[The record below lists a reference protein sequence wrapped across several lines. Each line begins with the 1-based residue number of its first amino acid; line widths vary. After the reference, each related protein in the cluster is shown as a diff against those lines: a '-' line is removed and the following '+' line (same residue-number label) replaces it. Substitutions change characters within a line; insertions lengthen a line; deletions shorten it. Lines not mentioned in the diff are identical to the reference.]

1 MNTDSTVLISKYLKE
16 YNHIYKEANDIY
28 HEIARKLQLSD
39 SALDIFYTIF
49 EMGDNCLQRDIC
61 KASCMPKQTVN
72 SSIRKLQTDGY
83 LTLSPGKG
91 RSMHIHLTPSGQ
103 KLIQEKLVPLIRIEN
118 DAFEDMTVEECEQLI
133 HLNAKYNQTLRSRL
147 SNLEAVAGSRS
158 GGAEKKYAGD
168 GCSLSVPMAW
178 VRRLPS
184 ILRLQVWG

>member
-49 EMGDNCLQRDIC
+49 EIGDNCLHRDIC

-83 LTLSPGKG
+83 LTL
-91 RSMHIHLTPSGQ
+91 
-103 KLIQEKLVPLIRIEN
+103 
-118 DAFEDMTVEECEQLI
+118 
-133 HLNAKYNQTLRSRL
+133 
-147 SNLEAVAGSRS
+147 
-158 GGAEKKYAGD
+158 
-168 GCSLSVPMAW
+168 
-178 VRRLPS
+178 
-184 ILRLQVWG
+184 

>member
-1 MNTDSTVLISKYLKE
+1 MNTDSTILISKYLKE

-49 EMGDNCLQRDIC
+49 EIGDNCLQRDIC
-61 KASCMPKQTVN
+61 KASCLPKQTIN

-133 HLNAKYNQTLRSRL
+133 HLNAKYNQALRSRL
-147 SNLEAVAGSRS
+147 SNLE
-158 GGAEKKYAGD
+158 EY
-168 GCSLSVPMAW
+168 L
-178 VRRLPS
+178 
-184 ILRLQVWG
+184 

>member
-118 DAFEDMTVEECEQLI
+118 DAFEECEQLI

-147 SNLEAVAGSRS
+147 SNLE
-158 GGAEKKYAGD
+158 ED
-168 GCSLSVPMAW
+168 L
-178 VRRLPS
+178 
-184 ILRLQVWG
+184 

>member
-133 HLNAKYNQTLRSRL
+133 HLNAKYNQALRPRL
-147 SNLEAVAGSRS
+147 SNLE
-158 GGAEKKYAGD
+158 EY
-168 GCSLSVPMAW
+168 L
-178 VRRLPS
+178 
-184 ILRLQVWG
+184 

>member
-49 EMGDNCLQRDIC
+49 EIGDNCLQRDIC

-91 RSMHIHLTPSGQ
+91 RSMHIHLIASGQ

-133 HLNAKYNQTLRSRL
+133 HLNAKYNQALRSRL
-147 SNLEAVAGSRS
+147 SNLE
-158 GGAEKKYAGD
+158 ED
-168 GCSLSVPMAW
+168 L
-178 VRRLPS
+178 
-184 ILRLQVWG
+184 

>member
-39 SALDIFYTIF
+39 SALDTFYTIF

-147 SNLEAVAGSRS
+147 SNLE
-158 GGAEKKYAGD
+158 ED
-168 GCSLSVPMAW
+168 L
-178 VRRLPS
+178 
-184 ILRLQVWG
+184 

>member
-49 EMGDNCLQRDIC
+49 EIGDNCLQRDIC

-91 RSMHIHLTPSGQ
+91 RSMHIHLTPSDQ

-133 HLNAKYNQTLRSRL
+133 HLNAKYNQALRSRL
-147 SNLEAVAGSRS
+147 SNLE
-158 GGAEKKYAGD
+158 EY
-168 GCSLSVPMAW
+168 L
-178 VRRLPS
+178 
-184 ILRLQVWG
+184 

>member
-49 EMGDNCLQRDIC
+49 EIGDNCLQRDIC

-83 LTLSPGKG
+83 LTLSPGKDEVCISILQLPA
-91 RSMHIHLTPSGQ
+91 RSLFRKSC
-103 KLIQEKLVPLIRIEN
+103 
-118 DAFEDMTVEECEQLI
+118 F
-133 HLNAKYNQTLRSRL
+133 L
-147 SNLEAVAGSRS
+147 SSRS
-158 GGAEKKYAGD
+158 K
-168 GCSLSVPMAW
+168 M
-178 VRRLPS
+178 
-184 ILRLQVWG
+184 IL

>member
-61 KASCMPKQTVN
+61 KASCMPKQPVN

-147 SNLEAVAGSRS
+147 SNLE
-158 GGAEKKYAGD
+158 ED
-168 GCSLSVPMAW
+168 L
-178 VRRLPS
+178 
-184 ILRLQVWG
+184 

>member
-72 SSIRKLQTDGY
+72 SSIRKPQTDGY

-147 SNLEAVAGSRS
+147 SNLE
-158 GGAEKKYAGD
+158 ED
-168 GCSLSVPMAW
+168 L
-178 VRRLPS
+178 
-184 ILRLQVWG
+184 

>member
-72 SSIRKLQTDGY
+72 SSIRKLQADGY

-133 HLNAKYNQTLRSRL
+133 HLNVKYNQALRSRL
-147 SNLEAVAGSRS
+147 SNLE
-158 GGAEKKYAGD
+158 EY
-168 GCSLSVPMAW
+168 L
-178 VRRLPS
+178 
-184 ILRLQVWG
+184 

>member
-91 RSMHIHLTPSGQ
+91 RSMHIHLTASGK

-133 HLNAKYNQTLRSRL
+133 HLNAKYNQALRSRL
-147 SNLEAVAGSRS
+147 SNLE
-158 GGAEKKYAGD
+158 EY
-168 GCSLSVPMAW
+168 L
-178 VRRLPS
+178 
-184 ILRLQVWG
+184 

>member
-72 SSIRKLQTDGY
+72 PSIRKLQTDGY

-147 SNLEAVAGSRS
+147 SNLE
-158 GGAEKKYAGD
+158 ED
-168 GCSLSVPMAW
+168 L
-178 VRRLPS
+178 
-184 ILRLQVWG
+184 

>member
-83 LTLSPGKG
+83 LTLSP
-91 RSMHIHLTPSGQ
+91 
-103 KLIQEKLVPLIRIEN
+103 EK
-118 DAFEDMTVEECEQLI
+118 
-133 HLNAKYNQTLRSRL
+133 
-147 SNLEAVAGSRS
+147 AGV
-158 GGAEKKYAGD
+158 
-168 GCSLSVPMAW
+168 CI
-178 VRRLPS
+178 S
-184 ILRLQVWG
+184 ILPLPVRSLFRKNLFLSSVLRMMHLKI

>member
-72 SSIRKLQTDGY
+72 SSIRKLQADGY

-91 RSMHIHLTPSGQ
+91 RSMHIHLTASGK

-133 HLNAKYNQTLRSRL
+133 HLNAKYNQALRSRL
-147 SNLEAVAGSRS
+147 SNLE
-158 GGAEKKYAGD
+158 EY
-168 GCSLSVPMAW
+168 L
-178 VRRLPS
+178 
-184 ILRLQVWG
+184 

>member
-72 SSIRKLQTDGY
+72 SSIRKLQADGY

-133 HLNAKYNQTLRSRL
+133 HLNAKYNQVLRSRL
-147 SNLEAVAGSRS
+147 SNLE
-158 GGAEKKYAGD
+158 EY
-168 GCSLSVPMAW
+168 L
-178 VRRLPS
+178 
-184 ILRLQVWG
+184 

>member
-16 YNHIYKEANDIY
+16 YNHIYKEANNIY

-49 EMGDNCLQRDIC
+49 EIGDNCLQRDIC

-91 RSMHIHLTPSGQ
+91 RSMHIHLTASGK

-133 HLNAKYNQTLRSRL
+133 HLNAKYNQALRSRL
-147 SNLEAVAGSRS
+147 SNLE
-158 GGAEKKYAGD
+158 EY
-168 GCSLSVPMAW
+168 
-178 VRRLPS
+178 
-184 ILRLQVWG
+184 I

>member
-16 YNHIYKEANDIY
+16 YNHIYKETNDIY

-49 EMGDNCLQRDIC
+49 EMGDNCLQREIC

-91 RSMHIHLTPSGQ
+91 RSMHIHLTASGQ

-133 HLNAKYNQTLRSRL
+133 HLNAKYNQALRSRL
-147 SNLEAVAGSRS
+147 SNLE
-158 GGAEKKYAGD
+158 ED
-168 GCSLSVPMAW
+168 L
-178 VRRLPS
+178 
-184 ILRLQVWG
+184 

>member
-91 RSMHIHLTPSGQ
+91 RSMHIHLTASGQ

-133 HLNAKYNQTLRSRL
+133 HLNAKYNQALRSRL
-147 SNLEAVAGSRS
+147 SNLE
-158 GGAEKKYAGD
+158 ED
-168 GCSLSVPMAW
+168 L
-178 VRRLPS
+178 
-184 ILRLQVWG
+184 

>member
-1 MNTDSTVLISKYLKE
+1 MNTDSTVFISKYLKE

-133 HLNAKYNQTLRSRL
+133 HLNAKYNQALRSRL
-147 SNLEAVAGSRS
+147 SNLE
-158 GGAEKKYAGD
+158 EY
-168 GCSLSVPMAW
+168 L
-178 VRRLPS
+178 
-184 ILRLQVWG
+184 

>member
-91 RSMHIHLTPSGQ
+91 RSMHIHLTASGK

-133 HLNAKYNQTLRSRL
+133 HLNVKYNQALRSRL
-147 SNLEAVAGSRS
+147 SNLE
-158 GGAEKKYAGD
+158 EY
-168 GCSLSVPMAW
+168 L
-178 VRRLPS
+178 
-184 ILRLQVWG
+184 

>member
-49 EMGDNCLQRDIC
+49 EIGDNCLQRDIC
-61 KASCMPKQTVN
+61 KASCMPK
-72 SSIRKLQTDGY
+72 TDGY

-91 RSMHIHLTPSGQ
+91 RSMHIHLTASGK
-103 KLIQEKLVPLIRIEN
+103 KLIQEKLLPLIQIEN
-118 DAFEDMTVEECEQLI
+118 DTLASFSPEECEQLL

-147 SNLEAVAGSRS
+147 SNLE
-158 GGAEKKYAGD
+158 ED
-168 GCSLSVPMAW
+168 L
-178 VRRLPS
+178 
-184 ILRLQVWG
+184 

>member
-16 YNHIYKEANDIY
+16 YNHIYKETNDIY

-91 RSMHIHLTPSGQ
+91 RSMHIHLTASGQ

-133 HLNAKYNQTLRSRL
+133 HLNAKYNQALRSRL
-147 SNLEAVAGSRS
+147 SNLE
-158 GGAEKKYAGD
+158 ED
-168 GCSLSVPMAW
+168 L
-178 VRRLPS
+178 
-184 ILRLQVWG
+184 

>member
-28 HEIARKLQLSD
+28 HEIARKLQLSH

-83 LTLSPGKG
+83 LTLSPGKD
-91 RSMHIHLTPSGQ
+91 RSMHIHLTPSDQ

-147 SNLEAVAGSRS
+147 SNLE
-158 GGAEKKYAGD
+158 ED
-168 GCSLSVPMAW
+168 L
-178 VRRLPS
+178 
-184 ILRLQVWG
+184 

>member
-103 KLIQEKLVPLIRIEN
+103 KLIQEKPVPLIRIEN

-147 SNLEAVAGSRS
+147 SNLE
-158 GGAEKKYAGD
+158 ED
-168 GCSLSVPMAW
+168 L
-178 VRRLPS
+178 
-184 ILRLQVWG
+184 

>member
-103 KLIQEKLVPLIRIEN
+103 KLIQEKLVPIIRIEN

-147 SNLEAVAGSRS
+147 SNLE
-158 GGAEKKYAGD
+158 ED
-168 GCSLSVPMAW
+168 L
-178 VRRLPS
+178 
-184 ILRLQVWG
+184 